1 MAKKEVQIGINYTV
15 NQQSLNNFKKS
26 LESIRQLTNTDILK
40 INPNFSGK
48 AEAKREL
55 ESIRKNA
62 EVVEIAL
69 EKAFN
74 PKIGSVNLSKF
85 NQELKKENRS
95 IKDIYNS
102 FNKAGTAGKKAFIDL
117 TSTLMTTTVP
127 LKQTHKLLNEMAT
140 TLTNNLRWNIAS
152 GAINRL
158 TGSIQEAY
166 GYIKALDS
174 SLNSIQIVT
183 QKNADTMADFAVK
196 ANNAAKALGT
206 GTKDYTDAALTF
218 YQQGLADQDVAARTE
233 TTLKVSNVTGLDP
246 DQSAEYVTAVA
257 NGYKVAANEVE
268 GAMDKLAAVGAATA
282 SSLSELSEGMSKVAS
297 TANAMGVSEDQ
308 LAATLSTVISTT
320 RQDASTIGTA
330 FKTIY
335 ARISDIEAGAA
346 DAEISLGEY
355 TSKMAEMGFSVLDSS
370 GKMKDLGAVMEEIGG
385 SWANLSR
392 EQQISLAQ
400 TMAGTRQYNNLMALL
415 DKWEA

>member
-48 AEAKREL
+48 AEAKKEL

-62 EVVEIAL
+62 EIVEIAL

-85 NQELKKENRS
+85 DQELKKENRS
-95 IKDIYNS
+95 IKDIHNS
-102 FNKAGTAGKKAFIDL
+102 FNKAGVAGQKAFTNL
-117 TSTLMTTTVP
+117 TTTLMTTKTP
-127 LKQTHKLLNEMAT
+127 LKQTHKVLNEIAT
-140 TLTNNLRWNIAS
+140 TLGNNLRWNIAS

-166 GYIKALDS
+166 GYVKALDK

-196 ANNAAKALGT
+196 ANNAAKTLGT

-218 YQQGLADQDVAARTE
+218 YQQGL
-233 TTLKVSNVTGLDP
+233 
-246 DQSAEYVTAVA
+246 
-257 NGYKVAANEVE
+257 
-268 GAMDKLAAVGAATA
+268 
-282 SSLSELSEGMSKVAS
+282 
-297 TANAMGVSEDQ
+297 
-308 LAATLSTVISTT
+308 
-320 RQDASTIGTA
+320 
-330 FKTIY
+330 
-335 ARISDIEAGAA
+335 
-346 DAEISLGEY
+346 
-355 TSKMAEMGFSVLDSS
+355 
-370 GKMKDLGAVMEEIGG
+370 
-385 SWANLSR
+385 
-392 EQQISLAQ
+392 
-400 TMAGTRQYNNLMALL
+400 
-415 DKWEA
+415 